1 MPPPPATVTTKTTAT
16 SAASAAGDDDM
27 QEIAFANKGC
37 MCSWI
42 PCFSSETSPSLW
54 EPMQL
59 QFPENKENR
68 WWFRG
73 WMKVREWSEIVAGP
87 RWKTFIRRFN
97 SNKSRTVNVKQ
108 GSLNYDP
115 LSYALNFDDGDGGNG
130 GEDSYV
136 YGYGGFSS
144 RFASVPATAKCS
156 MDLGKDAAVIT

>member
-1 MPPPPATVTTKTTAT
+1 MPPPPVTTKTT
-16 SAASAAGDDDM
+16 SAVVDDDM
-27 QEIAFANKGC
+27 QEIALAKKGC

-42 PCFSSETSPSLW
+42 PCFSSETSLSLW
-54 EPMQL
+54 EPVQL
-59 QFPENKENR
+59 QFPENKDRR

-97 SNKSRTVNVKQ
+97 SNKNRNVNVKQ
-108 GSLNYDP
+108 VSLNYDP
-115 LSYALNFDDGDGGNG
+115 LSYSLNFDNGDDGNG

-144 RFASVPATAKCS
+144 RFASAPASAKCS
-156 MDLGKDAAVIT
+156 MDLGKDAPVIT

>member
-1 MPPPPATVTTKTTAT
+1 MSSLPATTKTTPTTAGCG
-16 SAASAAGDDDM
+16 GDDDM
-27 QEIAFANKGC
+27 QEIAFTKKGC

-59 QFPENKENR
+59 QFSENKEKR

-73 WMKVREWSEIVAGP
+73 WMKVREWSEVVAGP

-97 SNKSRTVNVKQ
+97 KNRNVNVKQ
-108 GSLNYDP
+108 VSLNYDP
-115 LSYALNFDDGDGGNG
+115 LSYALNFDEGDGGNG

-136 YGYGGFSS
+136 HGYGGFSS
-144 RFASVPATAKCS
+144 RFASIPASAKCS
-156 MDLGKDAAVIT
+156 MDLGKDAEVIT